1 MQGSSAWVLPFAL
14 LVMAVVVVPLQI
26 LDEQGLPRYR
36 QLRTELEQVKER
48 NIELDRRAGALIRQ
62 VERLRNDPSA
72 VEAVARDELGM
83 VRDGELVFQF
93 PRESAQV
100 R

>member
-1 MQGSSAWVLPFAL
+1 
-14 LVMAVVVVPLQI
+14 MAVVVVPLQI

-48 NIELDRRAGALIRQ
+48 NIELDRRAGALMRQ

-72 VEAVARDELGM
+72 IESVARDELGM

-93 PRESAQV
+93 PRESAQ

>member
-1 MQGSSAWVLPFAL
+1 
-14 LVMAVVVVPLQI
+14 MAVVVVPLQI

-36 QLRTELEQVKER
+36 QLRSELEQVKER

-72 VEAVARDELGM
+72 VESVARDELGM
-83 VRDGELVFQF
+83 VRDGEFVFQF

>member
-1 MQGSSAWVLPFAL
+1 
-14 LVMAVVVVPLQI
+14 MAVVVVPLQI

-48 NIELDRRAGALIRQ
+48 NVELDRRAGALMRQ
-62 VERLRNDPSA
+62 VERLRNDPNAIES
-72 VEAVARDELGM
+72 VARDELGM

-93 PRESAQV
+93 PRESTEI